1 MMSVC
6 RPYGAEIVCLC
17 DSGAGQEA
25 GLDTVLRCTLKQEP
39 ASPSRQD
46 SRERNATSF
55 THADSIHLSSSQTN
69 KSRGVMLFI

>member
-55 THADSIHLSSSQTN
+55 TYRHYSFIMPTN
-69 KSRGVMLFI
+69 YIRVLGS